1 MRPHLQP
8 VFPCLAAFFRVWQS
22 VDFVNIQNGL
32 QTQAFCGKLRAR
44 FPAGFDGVWVGS
56 IAGGKQIIING
67 GDRMCGR
74 YYIAE
79 DDLSQE
85 LERIIAEINRK
96 KTPEGLKTAGE
107 IRPCDVAPV
116 IANSRRQDVQPFA
129 MRWGYSYPE
138 SRPVINARS
147 ETAAEKPLFRDGMQR
162 RRCLIPAS
170 HYFEWEKRD
179 GKRVKYA
186 IRPAHADTLYL
197 AGIYHFENHDGVT
210 VPSFVI
216 LTREAA
222 PDIAFIH
229 NRMPVILSEE
239 RAADWLNPDNDAE
252 EVIRAALQ
260 DMEYR
265 PV

>member
-1 MRPHLQP
+1 M
-8 VFPCLAAFFRVWQS
+8 
-22 VDFVNIQNGL
+22 
-32 QTQAFCGKLRAR
+32 QTQAFCGKLKER

-129 MRWGYSYPE
+129 MRWGYSYPD

-179 GKRVKYA
+179 GKRAKYA

-229 NRMPVILSEE
+229 NRMPVILPEG

-252 EVIRAALQ
+252 KIIQSALQ
-260 DMEYR
+260 DMTYR